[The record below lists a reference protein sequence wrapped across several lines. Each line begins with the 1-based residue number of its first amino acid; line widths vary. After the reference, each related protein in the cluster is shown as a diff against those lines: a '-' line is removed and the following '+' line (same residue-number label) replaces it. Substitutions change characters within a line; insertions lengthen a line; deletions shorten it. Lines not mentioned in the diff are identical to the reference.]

1 MATTE
6 LEISSTPSTNGE
18 PAFKLCTFC
27 NNSTN
32 GFEKRLFATT
42 QPKGPFFPVLAELQ
56 GKKTKLDD
64 LGRAVVCV
72 ACFHHL
78 LRQWSSFERRGIPVR
93 KREYNIITGMRFIW
107 LFMYNMAPSKHRG
120 FHLKE
125 FCYQIILLIVRLL
138 VQSDL
143 HWRPLFVFGDRNSV
157 DKSVITLI
165 HFASFRALPYLQ
177 TASVVHKIYL

>member
-6 LEISSTPSTNGE
+6 LQVRISSTPSTNGE
-18 PAFKLCTFC
+18 PSFTICTFC

-93 KREYNIITGMRFIW
+93 KREYNIITGMRFI
-107 LFMYNMAPSKHRG
+107 
-120 FHLKE
+120 
-125 FCYQIILLIVRLL
+125 
-138 VQSDL
+138 
-143 HWRPLFVFGDRNSV
+143 
-157 DKSVITLI
+157 
-165 HFASFRALPYLQ
+165 
-177 TASVVHKIYL
+177 